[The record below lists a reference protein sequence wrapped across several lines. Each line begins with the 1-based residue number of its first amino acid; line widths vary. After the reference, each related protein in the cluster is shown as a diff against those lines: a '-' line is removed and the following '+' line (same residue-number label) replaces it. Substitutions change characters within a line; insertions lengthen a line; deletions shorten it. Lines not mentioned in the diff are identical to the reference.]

1 MGFPRL
7 ASFARTQPFERCSLA
22 VSPCGFPLPIA
33 CPVGFR
39 CAAACGATPSTGWH
53 ISLLDCTV
61 TIEISQIAILACAS
75 VFAGF
80 IDSVV
85 GGGGL
90 IQIPAIFS
98 VLPKEL
104 PATLFGTN
112 KIASVFGTSN
122 AAWRYARRVTMPW
135 GTTLPAAAAAFACSY
150 LGAMCVAWLPR
161 DLLRP
166 MILVLLVGAA
176 AYTFWRK
183 DFGATHRPQHAGR
196 AEFFYALAVGGVIGF
211 YDGFFGPGT
220 GSFLIFLFIRFF
232 GFDFLHASAAA
243 KIVNVA
249 TNLAAIGYFVP
260 NGYYLPLIAVIMATA
275 NICGSFLGTHMA
287 LRHGS
292 GFVRRVFLL
301 VVCALILK
309 FAWDTFA

>member
-1 MGFPRL
+1 M
-7 ASFARTQPFERCSLA
+7 
-22 VSPCGFPLPIA
+22 
-33 CPVGFR
+33 
-39 CAAACGATPSTGWH
+39 
-53 ISLLDCTV
+53 
-61 TIEISQIAILACAS
+61 AILSGAAL
-75 VFAGF
+75 FAGF

-98 VLPKEL
+98 LLPKEL

-112 KIASVFGTSN
+112 KIASVFGTAN
-122 AAWRYARRVTMPW
+122 AALGYMRRVRMPW
-135 GTTLPAAAAAFACSY
+135 RTTLPAAVTAFAFSY
-150 LGAMCVAWLPR
+150 LGAMAVSWLPR

-166 MILVLLVGAA
+166 MILLLLVGAA
-176 AYTFWRK
+176 GYTFRRK
-183 DFGATHRPQHAGR
+183 DFGSIHRPRHTGR
-196 AEFFYALAVGGVIGF
+196 QEFAYTLTVGGAIGF

-243 KIVNVA
+243 KVVNVA
-249 TNLAAIGYFVP
+249 TNLAAIGFFVP
-260 NGYYLPLIAVIMATA
+260 NGLYLPLLAALMATF
-275 NICGSFLGTHMA
+275 NILGSLIGTHLA

-301 VVCALILK
+301 VVGALIVK
-309 FAWDTFA
+309 FAWDTYT